1 MHLLKKYLLILF
13 LFFFIESWS
22 YPLTDE
28 SSCEIAKE
36 YIITKID
43 SLKNNVYV
51 IYARSGND
59 EFKIVSSLDSVNAV
73 SETIKV
79 GNQYKLL
86 LESLYLAVANK
97 ASDAGWVG
105 YEEHV
110 KGMGIKGNTIPVDS
124 YYGSKRDIYKSPNLN
139 GLYYIPNITL
149 STDESSEYN
158 FFQNSSIMRKGDV
171 TIYCGEEWFK
181 SYNSK
186 TISGKFQLKNIF
198 WFHKGKD
205 YYYTDFSVEKDGVN
219 YLVIDTIQSHYPYYF
234 ELLSKGDENIKIN
247 MEISEIWPLNDT
259 LMNCGIFPAN
269 KDSFTMRD
277 VLFVE
282 EKYGNKIYMVQTID
296 FK

>member
-13 LFFFIESWS
+13 SFFFIESWS
-22 YPLTDE
+22 IPLTNE
-28 SSCEIAKE
+28 SSCKTVKD

-43 SLKNNVYV
+43 TLKNDVFV
-51 IYARSGND
+51 IFACAGSD
-59 EFKIVSSLDSVNAV
+59 EYKIVSSLDSVDKA
-73 SETIKV
+73 SESIEV
-79 GNQYKLL
+79 GGHYNLL
-86 LESLYLAVANK
+86 LESVYLKNVQK
-97 ASDAGWVG
+97 AIDAGWLD
-105 YEEHV
+105 YEHRV
-110 KGMGIKGNTIPVDS
+110 RGMKVKGNTILVDS

-158 FFQNSSIMRKGDV
+158 FFQNSSIIRKGET
-171 TIYCGEEWFK
+171 TIYCGAEWFK
-181 SYNSK
+181 SDNSK
-186 TISGKFQLKNIF
+186 TVSGKFQLKDIF

-205 YYYTDFSVEKDGVN
+205 YYYTDFLVEKDGVN

-234 ELLSKGDENIKIN
+234 ELLSKGDNININ
-247 MEISEIWPLNDT
+247 LEISEIWPLNDK